1 LTSPWSHGLSDQ
13 RAGPAAL
20 RIFGDLDAQAH
31 EALAEALNATSG
43 PITLDLAEVGFMDSS
58 GLRVIVQRLN
68 TGPVTI
74 QSPNQQIMR
83 LFELCGLIDVDGLNL
98 TL

>member
-1 LTSPWSHGLSDQ
+1 MGFRIES
-13 RAGPAAL
+13 AGPAAL
-20 RIFGDLDAQAH
+20 RMFGDLDGQAH

-58 GLRVIVQRLN
+58 GLGMIVQRLN

-83 LFELCGLIDVDGLNL
+83 LFELCGLIDVDGSNL